1 MEQEDIQVVAF
12 EIILHSGTARTTIH
26 DAFKNMREE
35 KYEIAFEQL
44 EDANEEII
52 TEVCVW

>member
-12 EIILHSGTARTTIH
+12 EIILHGTARTTIH

-35 KYEIAFEQL
+35 NMKL
-44 EDANEEII
+44 HLNS
-52 TEVCVW
+52 